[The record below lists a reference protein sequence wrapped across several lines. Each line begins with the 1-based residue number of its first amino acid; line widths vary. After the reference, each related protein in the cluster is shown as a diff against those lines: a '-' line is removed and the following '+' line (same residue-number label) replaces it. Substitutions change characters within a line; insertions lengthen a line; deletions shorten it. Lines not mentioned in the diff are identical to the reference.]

1 MALGKIKADTLEHST
16 SASVDTKY
24 HLSGT
29 GKAWSNLNGD
39 NVTGDSD
46 LTGVRDSF
54 GYSSLVDN
62 GTGDFTHNLTNAMS
76 DANYIFTG
84 VSDSYADAGT
94 ARGHGGWDVDHWA
107 TVPTA
112 SLFRTRVSYSGGG
125 DGVAY
130 DPEYQF
136 TLVTGDLA

>member
-1 MALGKIKADTLEHST
+1 MSELRADTI
-16 SASVDTKY
+16 SASDGTSPVTLTKQQAA
-24 HLSGT
+24 
-29 GKAWSNLNGD
+29 KAWSNFNGD
-39 NVTGDSD
+39 NATSGSD

-54 GYSSLVDN
+54 GYTSLVDN
-62 GTGDFTHNLTNAMS
+62 GTGDFTHNLTNSMS

-94 ARGHGGWDVDHWA
+94 ARGHGGWDIDHWA

-112 SLFRTRVSYSGGG
+112 SLFRTRVSYSGSG
-125 DGVAY
+125 DGQPY

-136 TLVTGDLA
+136 TVVHGDLA

>member
-1 MALGKIKADTLEHST
+1 MT
-16 SASVDTKY
+16 SVLNVDTIADKA
-24 HLSGT
+24 GT
-29 GKAWSNLNGD
+29 GPVGLTKQQAAKAWSNFNGD
-39 NVTGDSD
+39 NVTSGSD

-54 GYSSLVDN
+54 GYSSLVD
-62 GTGDFTHNLTNAMS
+62 HNLTNSMS

-94 ARGHGGWDVDHWA
+94 VRGHGGWDIDHWA

-125 DGVAY
+125 DGLAY

-136 TLVTGDLA
+136 TVVHGDLA